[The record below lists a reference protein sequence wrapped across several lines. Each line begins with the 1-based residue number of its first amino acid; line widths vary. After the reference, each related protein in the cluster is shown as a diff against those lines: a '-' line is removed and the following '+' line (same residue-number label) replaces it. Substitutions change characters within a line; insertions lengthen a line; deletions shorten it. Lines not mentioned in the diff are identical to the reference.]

1 MTEEATTPIKRPRG
15 RPRKIRVEPTPIS
28 AEQKLQSGMAD
39 KPVRRV
45 SKPRP
50 NLPEQISVGQAQPEP
65 QPASQLKYI
74 FAIGRR
80 KRAVARVF
88 LHRDGAGEIEVN
100 GKPADQY
107 FTTAAMREKVREPL
121 NHSPLKTSARVVVKA
136 AGGGLLSQS
145 LAAQLGI
152 ARALLKIDPALRP
165 AFRSRGFLTRDPREK
180 ERKKPGLK
188 KARRAPQ
195 WQKR

>member
-1 MTEEATTPIKRPRG
+1 MTEEITPVKRPRG
-15 RPRKIRVEPTPIS
+15 RPRKLKVAEVTEVAKVAGVTEEP
-28 AEQKLQSGMAD
+28 KV
-39 KPVRRV
+39 VRR
-45 SKPRP
+45 PRKVVVQA
-50 NLPEQISVGQAQPEP
+50 EVAEVAQPVST
-65 QPASQLKYI
+65 PASQLKYI

-107 FTTAAMREKVREPL
+107 LTTAAMREIVRQPL
-121 NHSPLKTSARVVVKA
+121 DHSPLKNSARVVVKA
-136 AGGGLLSQS
+136 AGGGLLSQA
-145 LAAQLGI
+145 LATQLGI
-152 ARALLKIDPALRP
+152 ARALLIVDPALRP
-165 AFRSRGFLTRDPREK
+165 AFRSRGYLTRDPREK

>member
-1 MTEEATTPIKRPRG
+1 MTVEITPVKRPRG
-15 RPRKIRVEPTPIS
+15 RPRKSPVEGTEAP
-28 AEQKLQSGMAD
+28 

-45 SKPRP
+45 RKPVAHVEEVASTP
-50 NLPEQISVGQAQPEP
+50 AP

-88 LHRDGAGEIEVN
+88 LHRDGSGEIEIN
-100 GKPADQY
+100 SKPADQY
-107 FTTAAMREKVREPL
+107 FTTAAMREIVRQPL
-121 NHSPLKTSARVVVKA
+121 DHSPLKNSARVAVKA
-136 AGGGLLSQS
+136 AGGGLLSQA
-145 LAAQLGI
+145 LAARLGI

>member
-1 MTEEATTPIKRPRG
+1 MTEEVTPIKRPRG
-15 RPRKIRVEPTPIS
+15 RPRKVPVQIS
-28 AEQKLQSGMAD
+28 AEQKLQSGEVT
-39 KPVRRV
+39 KVVRR
-45 SKPRP
+45 PRMP
-50 NLPEQISVGQAQPEP
+50 AVKAEISETPRPEP

-88 LHRDGAGEIEVN
+88 LHRDGSGEIEVN

-107 FTTAAMREKVREPL
+107 FTTAGMREIVRQPL
-121 NHSPLKTSARVVVKA
+121 DHSPLKSSARVVVKA
-136 AGGGLLSQS
+136 LGGGLLSQ
-145 LAAQLGI
+145 AVATQLGI
-152 ARALLKIDPALRP
+152 ARALLIVDPALRS
-165 AFRSRGFLTRDPREK
+165 AFRSRGYLTRDPREK